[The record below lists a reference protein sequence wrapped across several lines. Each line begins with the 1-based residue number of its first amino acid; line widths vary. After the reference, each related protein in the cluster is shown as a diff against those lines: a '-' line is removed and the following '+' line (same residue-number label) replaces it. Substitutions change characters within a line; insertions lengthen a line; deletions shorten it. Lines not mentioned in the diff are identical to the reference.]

1 MTIWF
6 HPQRGAVVTDKPL
19 MPKWLRYRGGPDD
32 GWRKIGEPLPKGFL
46 RGDPEKQKFGMG
58 GPQEVFGPLERVCR
72 DCKKEFLF
80 PAAEQKYWLET
91 LRFHIDSTATRC
103 LACRTAR
110 RKQRSYADAVNETQ
124 KNPTARAFLNAAKAA
139 LAWHKAGGRA
149 PLEKAVAHCRRA
161 QKLGLEAGPLLAAL
175 RDIMKK

>member
-6 HPQRGAVVTDKPL
+6 HPQRGSIVTDEKFD
-19 MPKWLRYRGGPDD
+19 KGCLRYRGGPDD
-32 GWRKIGEPLPKGFL
+32 AWRIIGEPLPKGFL
-46 RGDPEKQKFGMG
+46 WGDPAKQQYGMG

-72 DCKKEFLF
+72 DCKKEFVF

-91 LRFHIDSTATRC
+91 LGFHIDSTATRC
-103 LACRTAR
+103 LGCRTVR
-110 RKQRSYADAVNETQ
+110 RKQRSYADAVNETK

-149 PLEKAVAHCRRA
+149 PLAKAVAHCRRA
-161 QKLGLEAGPLLAAL
+161 QKLGLDAAPLLTAL